1 MELEECSGACESYP
15 YLGLSSGLLID
26 YGLGDALISLHGV
39 LAFEIG

>member
-1 MELEECSGACESYP
+1 MVFLPLKLGESYP

-39 LAFEIG
+39 FAFEIG